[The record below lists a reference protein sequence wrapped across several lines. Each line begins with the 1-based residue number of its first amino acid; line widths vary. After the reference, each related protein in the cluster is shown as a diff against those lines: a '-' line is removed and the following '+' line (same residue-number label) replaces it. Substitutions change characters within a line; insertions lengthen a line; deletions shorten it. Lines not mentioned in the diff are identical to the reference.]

1 MLEAG
6 PLVVVTAPVVVT
18 PSEVPVD
25 NFPSV
30 VVVAPVEVVV
40 VVCSSGGGSD
50 GKSCHCQCHS
60 SDSGY
65 VILVFCCAGV
75 C

>member
-6 PLVVVTAPVVVT
+6 PLVVVSAPVVVT

-40 VVCSSGGGSD
+40 VVCSSGGVTD
-50 GKSCHCQCHS
+50 GKSCHCHSHS
-60 SDSGY
+60 SDSVQ
-65 VILVFCCAGV
+65 VIVVVKVLVFV
-75 C
+75 